1 MIRNQSQQIVPLQ
14 SGKTGL
20 CSTRPEEH
28 NPVRFSTAL
37 QKRQG
42 QQFEAVWVFPFFTGR
57 DCRTSLWP
65 GAWSKWPRVLKWY
78 DAVVGQT
85 AWHLQEENLRLAGA
99 GFGSS
104 FIFAWRLCLSGYI
117 DTLHRLTPFN
127 TPLEKTSRKQIP
139 SGWHIH
145 ILFYAVNAGRI
156 LCCTP
161 VFSSCCFAHVTRVT
175 SSTNARAF
183 LSAE

>member
-127 TPLEKTSRKQIP
+127 TPLEKTSRK
-139 SGWHIH
+139 
-145 ILFYAVNAGRI
+145 
-156 LCCTP
+156 
-161 VFSSCCFAHVTRVT
+161 
-175 SSTNARAF
+175 
-183 LSAE
+183 